1 MEGVKKKRER
11 KISLYLVFIRYLF
24 RFCAW
29 MVILA
34 AGLVLLYLLLAGTG
48 AIRAADYEQA
58 SIEENAEEIRSS
70 AGGEETLIPDSC
82 SFGVFGPGGE
92 FLRGTFDKEE
102 AGRIWE
108 SWEQGDRGRGYN
120 TFYRGIEKENGD
132 LVLIQYQLI
141 PKFENPL
148 LRRLIPNLEFLM
160 LTVFLILFAAGVWLN
175 ARHFGRFLKKRLDV
189 LEETADK
196 VTRKDLDFGRGYS
209 DIKEIDQVLAS
220 LFLMKEAL
228 QSSLKEQW
236 EAQRRK
242 QEQIAALAHDIKTPL
257 TIIRGNA
264 ELIQETD
271 QLEEIRSWDLEIL
284 ERTADMEQ
292 YLISLKE
299 ALQQSGEA
307 SEEAGEFET
316 GSFLNGIREMA
327 EALGRAKKLKIE
339 SRFEMPETVIRG
351 RKGIREELERA
362 VLNVIS
368 NGADYCPD
376 EGTLVIRA
384 EEERQQESCFL
395 KITVTDSGPGFT
407 EEALL
412 HGTEQ
417 FYQADKSRKGTA
429 HYGMGLYITS
439 TLLQKHGGRL
449 ELGNSEDAG
458 GMVVIHFPVTA

>member
-299 ALQQSGEA
+299 ALQQ
-307 SEEAGEFET
+307 
-316 GSFLNGIREMA
+316 
-327 EALGRAKKLKIE
+327 
-339 SRFEMPETVIRG
+339 
-351 RKGIREELERA
+351 GIREELERA